1 MSWRR
6 FRYGVILKRVGE
18 ERTTVI
24 EPAEA
29 TGELRLESSEIVRPH
44 LIDGDENHELWRRS
58 VGHLCAGRDCREGE
72 SSGNSDVP
80 ETTVHLDPRPRRV
93 GVTCTAPAPRQED
106 RTQS

>member
-29 TGELRLESSEIVRPH
+29 AGELRLESREIIRPH
-44 LIDGDENHELWRRS
+44 LIDGDEDHELWRRGI
-58 VGHLCAGRDCREGE
+58 GHLCAGGDCPERQ
-72 SSGNSDVP
+72 SGRNSDVP

-93 GVTCTAPAPRQED
+93 WITCTAPAPRREA
-106 RTQS
+106 RTQW